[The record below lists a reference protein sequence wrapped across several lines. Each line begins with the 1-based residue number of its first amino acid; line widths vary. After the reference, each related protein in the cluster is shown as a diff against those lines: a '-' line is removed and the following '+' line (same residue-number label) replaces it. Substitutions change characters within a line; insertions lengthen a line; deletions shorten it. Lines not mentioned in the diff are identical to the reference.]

1 VKRELVLTTTGADDT
16 RRLAATV
23 AGALRIGDVVSLTG
37 ELGAGKTCFVQGAAA
52 ALGVAER
59 VTSPTVLLRREYD
72 GRVPILHLDV
82 DRLDT
87 RQEAAELGLD
97 EVHRC
102 VTFIEWGDAM
112 QPLLPADHLEVE
124 FSSPTEPSVGRRE
137 STVSGTTNLV
147 EPGSAAFQVPPSEG
161 GDDPADVGG
170 DERRRVVLRPRG
182 ADWKRRIVSLAV
194 DCGPW
199 RGDGGP
205 TRLDAMEL

>member
-1 VKRELVLTTTGADDT
+1 MKRELVLTTTGADDT

-52 ALGVAER
+52 ALGVADR
-59 VTSPTVLLRREYD
+59 VTSPTFLLRREYD
-72 GRVPILHLDV
+72 GRVPIVHLDV
-82 DRLDT
+82 YRLDT
-87 RQEAAELGLD
+87 LQEAAELGLD

-112 QPLLPADHLEVE
+112 QPLLPADHLEIE
-124 FSSPTEPSVGRRE
+124 FSCPTEPSLGRRE
-137 STVSGTTNLV
+137 SSVSETSELAEPGPAAFALPV
-147 EPGSAAFQVPPSEG
+147 EPS
-161 GDDPADVGG
+161 DDPADLG

>member
-1 VKRELVLTTTGADDT
+1 MKRELVLTTTGADDT

-52 ALGVAER
+52 ALGVTER
-59 VTSPTVLLRREYD
+59 VTSPTFLLRREYD
-72 GRVPILHLDV
+72 GRVPIVHLDV
-82 DRLDT
+82 YRLDT
-87 RQEAAELGLD
+87 LQEAAELGLD
-97 EVHRC
+97 DVHLC

-112 QPLLPADHLEVE
+112 QPLLPADHLEIEFRALPVE
-124 FSSPTEPSVGRRE
+124 
-137 STVSGTTNLV
+137 SGD
-147 EPGSAAFQVPPSEG
+147 GS
-161 GDDPADVGG
+161 
-170 DERRRVVLRPRG
+170 DELRRVVVRPRG

-205 TRLDAMEL
+205 TRLDALEL